1 MTLPNLITIARIAAV
16 PLIVWF
22 IVVGR
27 FTPAFAVFLA
37 AGVSDAIDGFLARR
51 FAMRSELG
59 AWLDPIADK
68 ALLVSIYVTLGMMFH
83 LEQWLVIL
91 VVSRDIAIVVF
102 VMLAYVMGRKMP
114 MAPSMISKI
123 NTAAQIA
130 LAGLVLASLGMAF
143 DAARAIEIGA
153 IIVAATTAT
162 SGVHYLIQWLK
173 VMTESEN
180 GKPGPGARSSGGQ
193 G

>member
-1 MTLPNLITIARIAAV
+1 MTLPNLITLARIAAV
-16 PLIVWF
+16 PLIVWL
-22 IVVGR
+22 IVMGR
-27 FTPAFAVFLA
+27 LTPAFVVFLA

-51 FAMRSELG
+51 FKMRSELG

-68 ALLVSIYVTLGMMFH
+68 ALLVSIYVTLGMMLH

-102 VMLAYVMGRKMP
+102 VLLAYLMGRRMP
-114 MAPSMISKI
+114 MAPSKISKV

-130 LAGLVLASLGMAF
+130 LAGLVLAALGMAF
-143 DAARAIEIGA
+143 NAAEAIEIGA
-153 IIVAATTAT
+153 IIVGATTAI
-162 SGVHYLIQWLK
+162 SGLHYLIQWLK

-180 GKPGPGARSSGGQ
+180 GTPGPGARGSGGQ